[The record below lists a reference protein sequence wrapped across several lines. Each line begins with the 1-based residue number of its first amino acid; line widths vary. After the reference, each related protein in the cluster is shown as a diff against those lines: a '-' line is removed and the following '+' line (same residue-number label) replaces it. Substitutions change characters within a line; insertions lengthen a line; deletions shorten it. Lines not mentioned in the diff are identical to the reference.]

1 MPVTS
6 KLRFEPVVI
15 TVPCTALGD
24 WVGATSRLDDAP
36 RDTPSGCPANHG
48 LAPPGTVTVAEGATP
63 PEKVT
68 SSPSGSSAHTLARKG
83 KPTVAVPGWPPVTIG
98 AFSGGRL
105 STKPVP
111 GSPVALPSLT
121 PHLQPSRHSRYPRGT
136 HPSPY

>member
-1 MPVTS
+1 MPCTS
-6 KLRFEPVVI
+6 KLRFEPGVI

-68 SSPSGSSAHTLARKG
+68 PSPSGWSPHTQARKG
-83 KPTVAVPGWPPVTIG
+83 TPTVPVAGGRQAPNG
-98 AFSGGRL
+98 ACAGGRL
-105 STKPVP
+105 PP
-111 GSPVALPSLT
+111 GAKSG
-121 PHLQPSRHSRYPRGT
+121 R
-136 HPSPY
+136 